1 MASFQGEL
9 AVPVIY
15 SGWPTNVGIGQLEIR
30 DWRLG
35 WVPSVTIGGALSNEQ
50 PVTEREAAL
59 DGDYAHQY
67 GFLHWYNRIHL
78 QYQHI
83 ALGNLVSRQQVPFW
97 VFNAWFVA
105 RELTEITVEGG
116 EGLLLVQPEDP
127 PTTFLPLE
135 QRTYE
140 LEIELEGPSE
150 IAARFEF
157 VFADV
162 PNPVLRVNG
171 TRIIGWAW
179 EPNWIE
185 PVRER
190 LGWLTDVIL
199 HYDGSEQRRQL
210 RRWPRQEW
218 EFTFDVGDDIRRRF
232 ENTTYAWSGRAWV
245 LPVWPDIEALAAPLT
260 AGATSIPV
268 PTAGKQYRAGGLV
281 MLISPDGAEHEA
293 TEVASIEPDSLE
305 LAREL
310 IRDWPVGARVYPAI
324 VARLI
329 GGSAVA
335 RFTGGH
341 AYGYG
346 AFRSVGGVPGA
357 ALDEPTYQGA
367 PVLER
372 VIEWLP
378 DPQFGFAPKVD
389 EFDPLTGRPV
399 FRLEDEV
406 PGVPVAWT
414 WQNLTRAESDW
425 LRAWLYARRG
435 RVGGVWIPSYAEDL
449 VLADTV
455 GESADNADFEAVGL
469 VQFLAEGGQNRR
481 DIRIELR
488 DGTVFYR
495 RLSGLQT
502 VDEHTE
508 RATLSSPLGVTVTP
522 ADVWRIS
529 WMTYSRLEADSL
541 EIVWDTP
548 AISSARIAARGVR
561 SDV

>member
-78 QYQHI
+78 QYQRI

-97 VFNAWFVA
+97 VFNAWFVP
-105 RELTEITVEGG
+105 RNLTEIDVEGG
-116 EGLLLVQPEDP
+116 EGLLLIQPEDP

-140 LEIELEGPSE
+140 LEVELEGPSE

-190 LGWLTDVIL
+190 LSWLTDVTRR
-199 HYDGSEQRRQL
+199 YDGSEQRRQL
-210 RRWPRQEW
+210 RQLPRQEW
-218 EFTFDVGDDIRRRF
+218 EFVFDVSDEIRRRM
-232 ENTTYAWSGRAWV
+232 ENTLYAWSGRAWA
-245 LPVWPDIEALAAPLT
+245 LPVWPDIEALEAPLS
-260 AGATSIPV
+260 AGAMSIPV
-268 PTAGKQYRAGGLV
+268 ATEGKQYQAGGLV
-281 MLISPDGAEHEA
+281 MLISPDGSEHEA
-293 TEVASIEPDSLE
+293 TEVASIEPGSLE

-310 IRDWPVGARVYPAI
+310 IRDWPVGTRIYPAV

-329 GGSAVA
+329 GGSTAA
-335 RFTGGH
+335 RWSGAH
-341 AYGYG
+341 AYGYA
-346 AFRSVGGVPGA
+346 AFRSLGGVPG
-357 ALDEPTYQGA
+357 DEMEEPSYRDA

-372 VIEWLP
+372 VVEWLP
-378 DPQFGFAPKVD
+378 DPQFGIVPKAD
-389 EFDPLTGRPV
+389 EFDPLTGPAV
-399 FRLEDEV
+399 FRLEDEA
-406 PGVPVAWT
+406 PDQPITWT
-414 WQNLTRAESDW
+414 WQNVSRAESDW

-435 RVGGVWIPSYAEDL
+435 RCRGVWIPSYAEDL

-455 GESADNADFEAVGL
+455 GGTAENIDFEAAGL
-469 VQFLAEGGQNRR
+469 VQFVAAGPNRR
-481 DIRIELR
+481 DVRIELR

-495 RLSGLQT
+495 RLSGMQT
-502 VDEHTE
+502 TDEHTE
-508 RATLSSPLGVTVTP
+508 RATIDAPLGVTINP

-529 WMTYSRLEADSL
+529 WMAYCRLDVDSI
-541 EIVWDTP
+541 EILWDTP
-548 AISSARIAARGVR
+548 AVSAARIAARAVR
-561 SDV
+561 NDV